1 MILIDPS
8 SRAPTFQ
15 QICDAVVRDIA
26 SGKLV
31 PGAQLPTVRDMADE
45 MGLAANTV
53 AKAYKQLGEE
63 GHVRTHGRNG
73 TVVLPPPRPGPADQS
88 SAAVAS
94 FVQAAQA
101 HGMTLNEAIGLVR
114 QTW

>member
-1 MILIDPS
+1 MRIDPGS
-8 SRAPTFQ
+8 SAPVFQ
-15 QICDAVVRDIA
+15 QICDSIVSDIRA
-26 SGKLV
+26 GQIV
-31 PGAQLPTVRDMADE
+31 PGTHLPPVRHLAADLE
-45 MGLAANTV
+45 VAANTV

-63 GHVRTHGRNG
+63 GHVRTQGRNG

-88 SAAVAS
+88 SAAVAV

-101 HGMTLNEAIGLVR
+101 HGLTLNEAIGLVR

>member
-1 MILIDPS
+1 MRIDPDS
-8 SRAPTFQ
+8 SAPVFQ
-15 QICDAVVRDIA
+15 QICDSIVSDIR
-26 SGKLV
+26 SGQIV
-31 PGAQLPTVRDMADE
+31 PGTHLPPVRHLAADLE
-45 MGLAANTV
+45 VAANTV